1 MTDPT
6 YDNVL
11 IQKHVS
17 SSLLSL
23 PPFKK
28 CRSLWP
34 SFRYVTNGAFVES
47 VNSTQFLDRFQCGN
61 SKLHFCR
68 LHSVNALCALRHSQC
83 FIVLDPL
90 CGLNETFIRVKVPSL
105 SKMLLETFFSYDQVT
120 QLMSLTVI
128 SLQWER
134 SSKPTKD
141 IQLVLQSKKHT
152 GPCYLKEEN
161 GQNERKHFENP
172 QKNLKLMLNSTFT

>member
-1 MTDPT
+1 MFPVH
-6 YDNVL
+6 YYP
-11 IQKHVS
+11 
-17 SSLLSL
+17 L

-28 CRSLWP
+28 RRSLWP
-34 SFRYVTNGAFVES
+34 SFRYLISSAFVEC
-47 VNSTQFLDRFQCGN
+47 VNSTQFLARFECGN
-61 SKLHFCR
+61 SKLHFHM
-68 LHSVNALCALRHSQC
+68 LHSVNALCALMHSQC

-90 CGLNETFIRVKVPSL
+90 CGLNETFIKVPSL
-105 SKMLLETFFSYDQVT
+105 SKMLLDTFFSYDQVT

-152 GPCYLKEEN
+152 GPCYLKGKN

-172 QKNLKLMLNSTFT
+172 QKNLKLILNSTFT

>member
-1 MTDPT
+1 MT
-6 YDNVL
+6 L
-11 IQKHVS
+11 RLLCHQWCFCQKCK
-17 SSLLSL
+17 
-23 PPFKK
+23 F
-28 CRSLWP
+28 
-34 SFRYVTNGAFVES
+34 
-47 VNSTQFLDRFQCGN
+47 NSILDRFECGN
-61 SKLHFCR
+61 SKLHFR
-68 LHSVNALCALRHSQC
+68 ILHSVNALCALRHSQC

-90 CGLNETFIRVKVPSL
+90 CGLNETFIKVKVPSL
-105 SKMLLETFFSYDQVT
+105 SKMLLDTFFSYDQVT

-152 GPCYLKEEN
+152 GPCYLKGKN